1 MFNMA
6 ALPGGLTRGS
16 TSMTETFNRVLIGA
30 FAAAVMTVVAMA
42 GTMVAASQPVAFGQ
56 GLSQQSQG

>member
-1 MFNMA
+1 
-6 ALPGGLTRGS
+6 
-16 TSMTETFNRVLIGA
+16 MTDTFNRVLIGA

-56 GLSQQSQG
+56 GLSQQGQSR

>member
-1 MFNMA
+1 MA
-6 ALPGGLTRGS
+6 ALPGGLTRGFP
-16 TSMTETFNRVLIGA
+16 SMTDTINRVLIGA

-56 GLSQQSQG
+56 GLSQSSQGR

>member
-1 MFNMA
+1 M
-6 ALPGGLTRGS
+6 S
-16 TSMTETFNRVLIGA
+16 DTFTRVLIGA
-30 FAAAVMTVVAMA
+30 FAAALMTTVAMA

>member
-1 MFNMA
+1 MSD
-6 ALPGGLTRGS
+6 TY
-16 TSMTETFNRVLIGA
+16 TRVLIGA

-56 GLSQQSQG
+56 GLSQQSRG

>member
-1 MFNMA
+1 MSD
-6 ALPGGLTRGS
+6 TY
-16 TSMTETFNRVLIGA
+16 THVLIGA

-56 GLSQQSQG
+56 GLSQSSQGR

>member
-1 MFNMA
+1 M
-6 ALPGGLTRGS
+6 S
-16 TSMTETFNRVLIGA
+16 DTFNRVLISA

-56 GLSQQSQG
+56 GLSQQGQGL